1 MPMKAERQYRSA
13 VLPFSVA
20 EQSKRFETDFYVEGF
35 AARYEPYK
43 LYEDEGGAIYE
54 AFERSAFAE
63 TDFSDV
69 IFQYNHTGRVFARGS
84 NKTLI
89 VEPQDSGLFM
99 AADLGLT
106 EASRQ
111 MFEEIR
117 TGLVTKMSWAFLPD
131 VKSLVFDKSTRT
143 FVHRKILKV
152 FDVSAVSFPANADT
166 EINARSF
173 CNGVIAKTLEEC
185 RRRELKKRKLKLL
198 LEVMKR

>member
-89 VEPQDSGLFM
+89 VEPQDSGLFL

-166 EINARSF
+166 EINARGF
-173 CNGVIAKTLEEC
+173 ATE
-185 RRRELKKRKLKLL
+185 
-198 LEVMKR
+198 

>member
-69 IFQYNHTGRVFARGS
+69 IFQYNHEGRVFARTS
-84 NKTLI
+84 NKTLL
-89 VEPQDSGLFM
+89 VEPDNHGLFQ
-99 AADLGLT
+99 AADLKLT
-106 EASRQ
+106 DASRSIYQ
-111 MFEEIR
+111 DIETKLI
-117 TGLVTKMSWAFLPD
+117 TKMSWAFLPD
-131 VKSLVFDKSTRT
+131 EKTLEYDRENRT
-143 FVHRKILKV
+143 IIHHKIPKV
-152 FDVSAVSFPANADT
+152 FDVSAVSYPANSGT

-173 CNGVIAKTLEEC
+173 CDGVIAKRLEEFQ
-185 RRRELKKRKLKLL
+185 KRSQQIQKIKLL
-198 LEVMKR
+198 IEV